1 MFFGCFPVYR
11 DDAITEKAMSQKEW
25 LFPHVW
31 GDASSGHIS
40 IWMPVS
46 AESYFPAYGD
56 DAITQQAFS
65 KQWRSFPEF
74 GDEALVF
81 VIYDT
86 DDYFP
91 VCRDEARRK
100 SIKVTAFRS
109 LFPVYGGEAGRA
121 YSFLKK
127 ELLFPR
133 IRR

>member
-1 MFFGCFPVYR
+1 MYGGDTNSALIYELSVPV
-11 DDAITEKAMSQKEW
+11 TS
-25 LFPHVW
+25 PC
-31 GDASSGHIS
+31 SGVRPQQTRL
-40 IWMPVS
+40 PVS
-46 AESYFPAYGD
+46 AESYFPVYGD

-109 LFPVYGGEAGRA
+109 LFPVHGGEAGRA

-133 IRR
+133 IRG